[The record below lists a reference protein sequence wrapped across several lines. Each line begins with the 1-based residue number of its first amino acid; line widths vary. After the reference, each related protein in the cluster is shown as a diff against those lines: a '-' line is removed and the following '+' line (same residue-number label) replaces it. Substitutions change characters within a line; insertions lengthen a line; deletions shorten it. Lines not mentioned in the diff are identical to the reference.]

1 MQFSTEFI
9 QMLDEDEEG
18 NAIWAEALK
27 GNNLSFHL
35 FATLNLHFNAWT
47 ATEFPSSD
55 ACLEDLIDD
64 DAGDKENSN
73 KAEYV

>member
-1 MQFSTEFI
+1 
-9 QMLDEDEEG
+9 MLDEDEEG
-18 NAIWAEALK
+18 NAIWAEAWNMSK
-27 GNNLSFHL
+27 GNNLSFNL

>member
-1 MQFSTEFI
+1 MQFPTEFI

-35 FATLNLHFNAWT
+35 FATLNLHFNAW
-47 ATEFPSSD
+47 FPSSD